1 MNPYT
6 EDVIRAEVEYRLERA
21 RASWPKSG
29 ADTPRRLPQLWRALR
44 RWWRMRAVA
53 SSGQV
58 NTARRLGPRTDLLL
72 TKDPIK
78 TY

>member
-6 EDVIRAEVEYRLERA
+6 EDVIRAEVEYRFERA

-29 ADTPRRLPQLWRALR
+29 TTVPGTVPRLR
-44 RWWRMRAVA
+44 RAFRSWWRRRAA
-53 SSGQV
+53 APLGQ
-58 NTARRLGPRTDLLL
+58 TDSAHRLGPRTEVLL
-72 TKDPIK
+72 TKGPIK